1 MILLHHRKEGEKRV
15 MSYEDLMD
23 KYTKQLDEISRLKN
37 DNDNMKIEIN
47 NLKRIIYG
55 VKREHTPKQ
64 EQIEN
69 SVQCSLFE
77 DNTNIDDE
85 IEEQVKKNVEEITI
99 HKKKNSKEKKAGIKK
114 SRLKDTE
121 IEIIEYKINEE
132 EKCPECGSDLKEVGK
147 EVVRQEIKYI
157 PAKLVITNYVQYTYK
172 CTMCGTKDSENA
184 NFTFVKIKLPKPL
197 LTHSFVSPSLAT
209 EVIYQKYYLGVPLYR
224 QEKYWDDK
232 GLILPRN
239 MMANWNIKITE
250 YYLEELYN
258 LMLYKLKT
266 ESKLLHSDE
275 TTIQCNKEA
284 NRKASSNSYMWVLCS
299 GENEENKG
307 VIFKYSP
314 SRSAETA
321 KSFLSGFKETLVTDG
336 YASYNNLE
344 EITHAECWAHCRRY
358 FYDSIPLK
366 ENKQMDTNSDGYK
379 GVQYCDE
386 LFKIE
391 REIANLSM
399 PEKLKMRNEK
409 SKPVLE
415 KFFNWVNSTLTEKIV
430 LNKKLKEALTYA
442 SNQQK
447 ELSEFLNDA
456 NIPLTNSLAE
466 RAIRP
471 FAVHRKNWLFAD
483 SVEGAKTN
491 AVMYSLIESAKLN
504 NLNIEKYIRY
514 LLEELPQQE
523 NLQDE
528 NVLEKYLPWSK
539 ELPEEIL
546 NYEGEY
552 EELDIEKNL

>member
-1 MILLHHRKEGEKRV
+1 MILLHHRNEGEKRV
-15 MSYEDLMD
+15 MSYDELME
-23 KYTKQLDEISRLKN
+23 KYKKQLVEI
-37 DNDNMKIEIN
+37 DNLKIENN

-55 VKREHTPKQ
+55 VKREHTPTL
-64 EQIEN
+64 EQMEN
-69 SVQCSLFE
+69 SVQCSLFAE
-77 DNTNIDDE
+77 NNHIDSDVLT
-85 IEEQVKKNVEEITI
+85 QVKKNVEDITVY
-99 HKKKNSKEKKAGIKK
+99 KKKNSKEKKAGIKK
-114 SRLKDTE
+114 SQLKDTE
-121 IEIIEYKINEE
+121 IEIIEYKINED
-132 EKCPECGSDLKEVGK
+132 EKCPECGSELKEVGK

-157 PAKLVITNYVQYTYK
+157 PAKLKIINYVQYTYK
-172 CTMCGTKDSENA
+172 CTICGTKDSDNA
-184 NFTFVKIKLPKPL
+184 SFTFVKTKLPKPL

-209 EVIYQKYYLGVPLYR
+209 EVMYQKYYLGVPLYR

-250 YYLEELYN
+250 YYLEGLYN
-258 LMLYKLKT
+258 LMLNKLKA
-266 ESKLLHSDE
+266 ESKLLHCDE

-284 NRKASSNSYMWVLCS
+284 NRKPSTNSYMWVLCS

-321 KSFLSGFKETLVTDG
+321 KNFLTGYKGTLVTDG
-336 YASYNNLE
+336 YASYNNIE
-344 EITHAECWAHCRRY
+344 GIIHAECWAHCRRY
-358 FYDSIPLK
+358 FYESIPLR
-366 ENKQMDTNSDGYK
+366 ENKQMDTSCEGYK
-379 GVQYCDE
+379 GVMYCDK

-391 REIANLSM
+391 REIADLSM
-399 PEKLKMRNEK
+399 PEKLQARKEK

-415 KFFNWVNSTLTEKIV
+415 EFFNWVNLTLAEKIV

-491 AVMYSLIESAKLN
+491 AVMYTLIESAKVN

-514 LLEELPQQE
+514 LLEELPQLE
-523 NLQDE
+523 NVQDE
-528 NVLEKYLPWSK
+528 DVLEKYLPWSK
-539 ELPEEIL
+539 ELPADVL
-546 NYEGEY
+546 NYNEPY
-552 EELDIEKNL
+552 EELNFDKYA